1 MKNWQ
6 DRQFSQPQAALK
18 SAAQGGARMKNWQDR
33 QFSQPQVA
41 LKSAAQGGAV

>member
-18 SAAQGGARMKNWQDR
+18 SAAQGGA
-33 QFSQPQVA
+33 V
-41 LKSAAQGGAV
+41 